1 MSNSKTSVS
10 QASRDNISESRTVKT
25 VSLTDSGRGKS
36 SMISKTRKDRERIKT
51 KTLYVSTFNVRTL
64 STDDKLIEFE
74 EELKGVNWHIIGLSE
89 VRRCG
94 ESCTTLQNGHTLYHR
109 GNQTNKI
116 NGVGFLVNK
125 NIVNN
130 IIEYKSISERVISID
145 LRVNKRYTCKI
156 IQVYA
161 PTTEHEDEEVEE
173 FYEEINQVLNNNTA
187 HYVLMMGDFNAKIGI
202 RSDPQEKGVGAFG
215 SGTRNERGKLLLNY
229 VKENNLHIMN
239 TYFKK
244 KESRRWTW
252 KSPNGLIKNEID
264 FLISNNKNI
273 VLDTSVVN
281 SVKMGS
287 DHRMVRSKIYFDTKI
302 ERYKLI
308 SKGPK
313 GINTEE
319 LRVKQEQYQRQL
331 ENCIDRNML
340 HTQSINMLNNEISK
354 QIQEIAH
361 NVAGN
366 KKKKKLQLCQQT
378 LDLIKKRKTINQDIT
393 LNHIEVTE
401 LNKTIRKKIRLE
413 TRNYKN
419 QQVRQ
424 TLEERKS
431 LKVLQREF
439 KNRTHITK
447 LVNENNIECTRMEEL
462 KELTEAFYRSLYE
475 SKAKPP
481 LETSSKERQK
491 VMNVGSEEIP
501 DITSEEIERTMSK
514 MPKGR
519 TAGGDGIVLEMLIYG
534 GEIVLDI
541 LKILYNKCLLECDV
555 PADWKNA
562 LVVLLF
568 KKGDKTKLS
577 NYRPI
582 SLLSV
587 MYKVFIKIITERL
600 TNKLDSYQPKEQA
613 GFRRGFSTLDHLQ
626 VVRTVIEKTN
636 EYNIP
641 IWVAFIDYEK
651 AFDSVEIWAV
661 LKALSNSRVDYRCT
675 TLIQN
680 IYSNATLQ
688 VMLKDFTDKI
698 DIGRGVRQ
706 GESISPKLFTLALE
720 DMFKNIGW
728 ETKGIKINGEYL
740 SHLRFADD
748 IVLFADNQQDL
759 QDMLLELDQNSK
771 KIGLKMNIGK
781 TKYMTNDNITQETRI
796 EIDNKKIEHTESYV
810 YLGQKIEVS
819 KNNLKAELPRRIS
832 LAWTAFGR
840 LREVFCSGLPNTLKA
855 QIFDQYVLPTLTYGT
870 ETWAINKEI
879 ICKLQTTQRAME
891 RRMIGVTLRDR
902 INNNIIRER
911 SKVTDVIE
919 RLCRLRWSW
928 AGHIARSK
936 DDRWTRRVMEWRPW
950 SSKRSRGRPQTRWTD
965 DIKRLVGDNWMWHA
979 QDRKEWQCLGEAYV
993 RRWMDS

>member
-1 MSNSKTSVS
+1 MGLFCWCPQEQRKIDIKNVVQNHLWWPFQKLENNSLSGFFYDRQFPVP
-10 QASRDNISESRTVKT
+10 IS
-25 VSLTDSGRGKS
+25 
-36 SMISKTRKDRERIKT
+36 IA
-51 KTLYVSTFNVRTL
+51 
-64 STDDKLIEFE
+64 
-74 EELKGVNWHIIGLSE
+74 
-89 VRRCG
+89 
-94 ESCTTLQNGHTLYHR
+94 
-109 GNQTNKI
+109 
-116 NGVGFLVNK
+116 FLVA
-125 NIVNN
+125 ITG
-130 IIEYKSISERVISID
+130 IEIFSSKYGIEKCLFLFKFCDTVVFGIGTGNCLRRVFHLLNQLLSA
-145 LRVNKRYTCKI
+145 KGW
-156 IQVYA
+156 Q
-161 PTTEHEDEEVEE
+161 PEHEHSCSPHR
-173 FYEEINQVLNNNTA
+173 LNT
-187 HYVLMMGDFNAKIGI
+187 
-202 RSDPQEKGVGAFG
+202 
-215 SGTRNERGKLLLNY
+215 
-229 VKENNLHIMN
+229 
-239 TYFKK
+239 KK
-244 KESRRWTW
+244 K
-252 KSPNGLIKNEID
+252 N
-264 FLISNNKNI
+264 
-273 VLDTSVVN
+273 
-281 SVKMGS
+281 
-287 DHRMVRSKIYFDTKI
+287 
-302 ERYKLI
+302 
-308 SKGPK
+308 
-313 GINTEE
+313 
-319 LRVKQEQYQRQL
+319 
-331 ENCIDRNML
+331 
-340 HTQSINMLNNEISK
+340 
-354 QIQEIAH
+354 
-361 NVAGN
+361 
-366 KKKKKLQLCQQT
+366 
-378 LDLIKKRKTINQDIT
+378 KRKTLRRMFNDGSAENADGHV
-393 LNHIEVTE
+393 LA
-401 LNKTIRKKIRLE
+401 NKAFFFSLIFALPQG
-413 TRNYKN
+413 N